1 MNNKKSMSFKL
12 AYLCVGIVP
21 MLLGVLI
28 IAMVLTGNLRTK
40 LKDGVKDSL
49 RVAAS
54 QLNEY
59 FKYDISANGAV
70 DYDEYSDHEYIE
82 SLQKEGIELTL
93 FEGDTRLLTSLKKD
107 NGAYNEGSQ
116 AAADIYAEVKS
127 GKDYTEEGVMIN
139 GTGYFVYYEPIYD
152 GNRQFWGMAFAGK
165 PEEMV
170 KKEIQKVIGM
180 VAGCTIGLIVVL
192 SGIIIFIAS
201 KLAKTIAFTSD
212 AISSLAGGNLNT
224 SFDSYSMITEFNSLV
239 ASGDKL
245 QKQLHTAVGGAKNTS
260 SSLSSAAATVDE
272 LSANSAEGTSQIA
285 RAVNELAT
293 TAQSMAETVQEAN
306 ATVIDMGESIDRIT
320 NNVSD
325 MNKSSEASMAA
336 NKTAMEYMGKLTEAS
351 NKSARSV
358 ESITVKIAECSE
370 SAEKIKTAT
379 DAITEISSQTNLLS
393 LNASI
398 EAARAGESGR
408 GFAVVA
414 GEIQKLA
421 EQSSSS
427 ATEIQS
433 VIDEILDKVKDCV
446 AQAAEMTEV
455 INDQVKFLNETSTKI
470 TAMSETGREL
480 AEGARAID
488 GEAKSLNKLKE
499 TVLASIS
506 DLSAISEEN
515 AASSEEVT
523 ASVDNIASA
532 VESTKEESVAMRQ
545 LAEELS
551 EEMDFFKM

>member
-1 MNNKKSMSFKL
+1 MNKKNSMSFKL
-12 AYLCVGIVP
+12 AYLCVGIIP
-21 MLLGVLI
+21 MLLGVMI
-28 IAMVLTGNLRTK
+28 IAMVITGSLRSN
-40 LKDGVKDSL
+40 LKDDVKDSL

-59 FKYDISANGAV
+59 FKYDVLVNGKI
-70 DYDEYSDHEYIE
+70 DYEEYADHEYIE

-93 FEGDTRLLTSLKKD
+93 FEGDTRFITSLKKD
-107 NGAYNEGSQ
+107 DGSYNEGSK

-152 GNRQFWGMAFAGK
+152 GNKQFWGMAFAGK

-170 KKEIQKVIGM
+170 KKEIQKVIAL
-180 VAGCTIGLIVVL
+180 VAVCTIGLIVVL
-192 SGIIIFIAS
+192 SIIIIILAN
-201 KLAKTIAFTSD
+201 KLAKTLAFTSE
-212 AISSLAGGNLNT
+212 AISNLADGNLDT
-224 SFDSYSMITEFNSLV
+224 SFDSYSFINEFNGLV
-239 ASGDKL
+239 QSGDKL
-245 QKQLHTAVGGAKNTS
+245 QKQLLSAVGGAKNTS
-260 SSLSSAAATVDE
+260 SSLSSAVATVDE

-285 RAVNELAT
+285 RAVSELAT

-320 NNVSD
+320 SNVSD
-325 MNKSSEASMAA
+325 MNKSSEASMDA

-351 NKSARSV
+351 NKSAKSV
-358 ESITVKIAECSE
+358 ETITVKIAECSE

-433 VIDEILDKVKDCV
+433 VIDEILDKVKECV

-470 TAMSETGREL
+470 NAMSETGREL
-480 AEGARAID
+480 AEGAKAIS

-499 TVLASIS
+499 IVLASIS

-515 AASSEEVT
+515 AASSQEVT

-532 VESTKEESVAMRQ
+532 VESTKEESETMRQ
-545 LAEELS
+545 LAEDLS
-551 EEMDFFKM
+551 SRMEFFKM